1 MAQTVRTSQFGTKV
15 WDARRVDLPVDGQ
28 SRAQA
33 NESRCRLLYDLEVRS
48 REHVRRHAISL
59 ARRCCPRCC
68 PTRHPCCPI
77 AESVVRA
84 VHLLCP
90 GPVFAHAAWMSWS
103 ACAAR
108 RATALLQ
115 RTRTEPALV

>member
-28 SRAQA
+28 STAQA
-33 NESRCRLLYDLEVRS
+33 NESGCRLVCDLEVRS

-59 ARRCCPRCC
+59 AKRCCPRCC

-84 VHLLCP
+84 VHLLGP
-90 GPVFAHAAWMSWS
+90 GSVVAHAACKSWS

>member
-1 MAQTVRTSQFGTKV
+1 MAQTGHTSQFGSKV

-28 SRAQA
+28 STAQA
-33 NESRCRLLYDLEVRS
+33 NQSRCRLICDLEVRS

-68 PTRHPCCPI
+68 PPRHPCCPI

-84 VHLLCP
+84 VHLLVQVRSSLMP
-90 GPVFAHAAWMSWS
+90 LG
-103 ACAAR
+103 
-108 RATALLQ
+108 
-115 RTRTEPALV
+115 